1 MSVSPSQLKLFAATT
16 MATSLTTANVGG
28 AISATEV
35 LGATIGEVFFTM
47 AAPAESEGDQP
58 QISKTFYKNTN
69 TTDDLTDA
77 KIWLA
82 NALDAGDAGNYPVS
96 LQSSNVLDG
105 STYKGRCQGLDT
117 AGDPLQAEVTLAG
130 TTEVFTGLDF
140 SVVHSVETRN
150 ATTGVLQALNGT
162 LTVRRN
168 GDIIGVIP
176 AGYYSANTE
185 VNIGLAAA
193 LNDTATTADAETDP
207 SGITFSRPRTYAD
220 GLAVAGD
227 DLTAEDAQ
235 GIWFKWIQPERRKP
249 TPDQQVLVGIRGAT
263 A

>member
-1 MSVSPSQLKLFAATT
+1 MSVSAAQLKLYAATT

-28 AISATEV
+28 AISATEIV
-35 LGATIGEVFFTM
+35 GATVGEVFFTM
-47 AAPAESEGDQP
+47 PAPAESEGDQP
-58 QISKTFYKNTN
+58 QIGKGFYKNTN
-69 TTDDLTDA
+69 TTDDLTGA

-96 LQSSNVLDG
+96 LQSDNSLDG

-130 TTEVFTGLDF
+130 TTEVFTGVDF
-140 SVVHSVETRN
+140 SAIHSVETRN
-150 ATTGVLQALNGT
+150 STTGVLQALNGK

-168 GDIIGVIP
+168 TDIIGYIP
-176 AGYYSANTE
+176 AGKYSANSE
-185 VNIGLAAA
+185 VNIGLEGA
-193 LNDTATTADAETDP
+193 LNDTATTTNPETDP
-207 SGITFSRPRTYAD
+207 SGITFTRPRTYEG
-220 GLAVAGD
+220 GLAVAGG
-227 DLTAEDAQ
+227 DLTADDAQ